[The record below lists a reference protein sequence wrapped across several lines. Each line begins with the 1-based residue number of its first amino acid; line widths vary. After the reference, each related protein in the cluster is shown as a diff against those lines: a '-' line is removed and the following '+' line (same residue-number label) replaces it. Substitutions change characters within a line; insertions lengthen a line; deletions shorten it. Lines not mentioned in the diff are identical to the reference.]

1 LDINL
6 FPHALYAQF
15 YFRVEIIGIM
25 GAGGFIIGL
34 IIHLWGDPGELDIA
48 VNNVRFNGPENSD
61 DCRTHGQRKVITPG
75 LIA

>member
-1 LDINL
+1 MRFTHN
-6 FPHALYAQF
+6 FTSGW
-15 YFRVEIIGIM
+15 EIIGIM